1 VSAIGA
7 FTFVLHSHLPYARL
21 AGRWPHGEEW
31 IHEAASETYIPL
43 LETLY
48 DLKEEGIPFKLTIGI
63 TPVLAEQL
71 ADALVLE
78 HFDQFLDAKIAAA
91 IKDMR
96 YFEGQPLQPENAATP
111 LIAGGVIDERKTGT
125 EARVVSEARVAAAEE
140 GQRQQGQ
147 SEPIVVPP
155 GVSER
160 ISDKKVE
167 EVGVTTYEPTGTA
180 DKHLRYLA
188 EWYLNFYTRI
198 KHAFAARFNR
208 DIIGAFRRLQDEGYI
223 EITTSAATHGY
234 LPLLGR
240 DSSLS
245 AQLRSGVSSYKRLF
259 GRAPTGIWLPECAYR
274 PAYITA
280 EGKIRP
286 GIEYFLAENDL
297 KVFFSETHAITGGL
311 PVGVAAGDVIGP
323 YGEIKRRYVIPATS
337 TTPQRAATTYH
348 PYYVSN
354 STAGLGAED
363 HSGVAVIG
371 RNNRTGEQVWSADW
385 GYPGDFDYR
394 EFHKKAGTSGL
405 QYWRVTGAKTDLA
418 HKDYYHPE
426 WAMFKVEQHA
436 EHFAHLVEDLL
447 RDYNTKTGEY
457 GLIASNYDTELFG
470 HWWFEGVAWLGMVL
484 RLLARSSAVELTT
497 ASQYVSEHPPTEV
510 LNVPEGSWGAGG
522 THFTWDNGD
531 THWMWQPIHEAEVR
545 MEGLAAEYTNP
556 SEDERVV
563 LNQAARELLL
573 LQSSDWPFL
582 VTTGQAR
589 EYAIQRYSQHL
600 ERFNKLVSSLDAR
613 TPNRSYAEECYELDK
628 LFPDIDYCWFSMR

>member
-31 IHEAASETYIPL
+31 IHEAASETYVPL

-48 DLKEEGIPFKLTIGI
+48 DLKDEGISFKLTIGI

-78 HFDQFLDAKIAAA
+78 HFDQFLDDKIAAA
-91 IKDMR
+91 KRDMH
-96 YFEGQPLQPENAATP
+96 YFDGEQPQETP
-111 LIAGGVIDERKTGT
+111 AFGSTGIAD
-125 EARVVSEARVAAAEE
+125 S
-140 GQRQQGQ
+140 
-147 SEPIVVPP
+147 
-155 GVSER
+155 
-160 ISDKKVE
+160 
-167 EVGVTTYEPTGTA
+167 
-180 DKHLRYLA
+180 HLRYLA
-188 EWYLNFYTRI
+188 EWYLKYYRRI
-198 KHAFAARFNR
+198 KQSFNERFNR
-208 DIIGAFRRLQDEGYI
+208 DVIGAFRRLQDEGYI

-240 DSSLS
+240 DSSIS
-245 AQLRSGVSSYKRLF
+245 GQLKTGISSYQRLF

-274 PAYITA
+274 PAYITP
-280 EGKIRP
+280 EGRIRP
-286 GIEYFLAENDL
+286 GIEYFLAENDF

-323 YGEIKRRYVIPATS
+323 YGEIKRRYVIPAS
-337 TTPQRAATTYH
+337 SSSPQRAATTYH

-371 RNNRTGEQVWSADW
+371 RNNRTGQQVWSADW

-418 HKDYYHPE
+418 HKDYYHPD
-426 WAMFKVEQHA
+426 WAAYKVEQHA

-447 RDYNTKTGEY
+447 RDYNSKTGEY
-457 GLIASNYDTELFG
+457 GLISSNYDTELFG
-470 HWWFEGVAWLGMVL
+470 HWWFEGVAWLGKVL
-484 RLLARSSAVELTT
+484 RMLAKSPFVELTT
-497 ASQYVSEHPPTEV
+497 ASRFVTEHPPTEV

-531 THWMWQPIHEAEVR
+531 THWMWAPIHEAELR
-545 MEGLAAEYTNP
+545 MEQLVEANHNP
-556 SEDERVV
+556 TEDERCV
-563 LNQAARELLL
+563 LNQVARELLL

-600 ERFNKLVSSLDAR
+600 ERFNRLVSSLEAKR
-613 TPNRSYAEECYELDK
+613 PNRTLAEEFYELDK
-628 LFPDIDYCWFSMR
+628 VFPNIDYRWFGMR